1 MTTITIQTSL
11 SESKKMFNLL
21 NDPDQEPIVQ
31 AEIYQT
37 SSTNWDVVIAKNLNF
52 EETEE
57 IVEEMIYSFHNAGL
71 FDVEVFYEFTI

>member
-31 AEIYQT
+31 AEIYQM
-37 SSTNWDVVIAKNLNF
+37 SSTDWDVVIPENLNF

-71 FDVEVFYEFTI
+71 STLKFFSEFTI